1 MLLPFFY
8 HTVSDDVP
16 AHVKH
21 LYPVKSVRQFEEDL
35 EFLLKNYEP
44 FDPTNL
50 ADWKKSEKPK
60 FLLTFDDGMKEVG
73 EIIAPILLKKGV
85 PAIFFVCKDFAQRKA
100 VFHKHLLS
108 LILDLSKGN
117 PSIEKE
123 LFKAKKQSNQ
133 SEIEIIR
140 HHAELL
146 NIETN
151 PLNYS
156 NLYLSENEIQKL
168 AEQGFLIGG
177 HSIDHPDF
185 SKISTKK
192 GHRQVTEC
200 MDWVNQKFAPTFST
214 FAFPFADFFLKKAF
228 FEELKKYPSAPL
240 YTFGTS
246 EGKADIISNSIQRI
260 DAEKDGAP
268 IEFIIKNYRR
278 KKLVRKLLGRNKLRR

>member
-21 LYPVKSVRQFEEDL
+21 LYPVKSVKQFEDDL

-44 FDPTNL
+44 FDPTNM
-50 ADWKKSEKPK
+50 AGWKNLKKPK

-73 EIIAPILLKKGV
+73 EVIAPILLKKGV

-108 LILDLSKGN
+108 LILDLSKDN
-117 PSIEKE
+117 PSINK
-123 LFKAKKQSNQ
+123 FFFQSKTQSNQ
-133 SEIEIIR
+133 SEIELIQQY
-140 HHAELL
+140 AKSL
-146 NIETN
+146 NIDTN
-151 PLNYS
+151 PLTYS

-177 HSIDHPDF
+177 HSLNHPDF
-185 SKISTKK
+185 SKINTEK
-192 GHRQVTEC
+192 GHLQITEC
-200 MDWVNQKFAPTFST
+200 MDWINQKFAPPVST

-228 FEELKKYPSAPL
+228 FEELKKHTSAPL

-246 EGKADIISNSIQRI
+246 EGKTDIISNSIQRI
-260 DAEKDGAP
+260 DAEKGGAP